1 MSKLNTLFRYFFT
14 PKKFKSRKRIERI
27 QKVGMRKHA
36 KFVRKNSPFYASH
49 WNGLSDEQWQEF
61 PLIDKSI
68 MMENLGDLLTVRLDI
83 GKAKELADNAE
94 KSRDFSPKIGPYS
107 IGYSSGTSG
116 SRGMHFVSE
125 KEQSG
130 WAGFMLARGLD
141 GSIFSKHRIGLIL
154 RANSNTFES
163 IGSNRIEF
171 KFYDLLKPLEE
182 IHDSIL
188 QDDLD
193 ILISPPSVLRYFSDI
208 KSPLKV
214 RKLVSAAEVLD
225 EMDREHIESH
235 FGQIIH
241 QFYSSTEGEIAAT
254 CELGTL
260 HLNEEIMVIQK
271 QWVDKE
277 KGWYH
282 PIISDFKRKTQ
293 PIIRYQ
299 LNDILVASKQ
309 PCKCGDT
316 REPVESIMGRQD
328 DVFILERKNGD
339 GFEQIIPDFIRRA
352 VMQMHPDISAYCA
365 IQKSL
370 EEIEIQLLPDG
381 IEDISLQ
388 GFEQVWKS
396 MKTIEP
402 KISLA
407 KYSFKPSTTK
417 LRRIRRDFDLPKNSD
432 Q

>member
-1 MSKLNTLFRYFFT
+1 MSKLSTLFRYFFT
-14 PKKFKSRKRIERI
+14 PKKFNSRNRIEKI
-27 QKVGMRKHA
+27 QNSGMRKHA
-36 KFVRKNSPFYASH
+36 KFVRKNSPFYARH
-49 WNGLSDEQWQEF
+49 WKGLKDEQWAEF

-68 MMENLGDLLTVRLDI
+68 MMEHLEDLLTVRLDVD
-83 GKAKELADNAE
+83 KARSLADNAE

-125 KEQSG
+125 KEQAG

-163 IGSNRIEF
+163 VGSNRIEF
-171 KFYDLLKPLEE
+171 KFYDLMKPLEE
-182 IHDSIL
+182 IHESIL
-188 QDDLD
+188 QDKLD
-193 ILISPPSVLRYFSDI
+193 ILIGPPSVLRYLSDV

-225 EMDREHIESH
+225 EIDRTHIEAH
-235 FGQIIH
+235 FGQIVH

-271 QWVDKE
+271 QWVDQE

-293 PIIRYQ
+293 PIIRYR

-309 PCKCGDT
+309 PCGCGDA
-316 REPVESIMGRQD
+316 RESIDSIMGRQD
-328 DVFILERKNGD
+328 DIFLLKKNGGE
-339 GFEQIIPDFIRRA
+339 GFEQVIPDFIRRA
-352 VMQMHPDISAYCA
+352 VMQMHPEITAYCA
-365 IQKSL
+365 IQKSP
-370 EEIEIQLLPDG
+370 EEIEIQLLPEG
-381 IEDISLQ
+381 LEDISLQ
-388 GFEQVWKS
+388 GFKQVWQK

-402 KISLA
+402 SITLA

-417 LRRIRRDFDLPKNSD
+417 LRRIRRDFDLPSKN
-432 Q
+432 

>member
-1 MSKLNTLFRYFFT
+1 MSKLSTLFRYFFT
-14 PKKFKSRKRIERI
+14 PKKFKSRKQIERI
-27 QKVGMRKHA
+27 QSKGMRKQA
-36 KFVRKNSPFYASH
+36 KFVRKNSPFYARH
-49 WNGLSDEQWQEF
+49 WDGMKDEQWSEF

-68 MMENLGDLLTVRLDI
+68 MMENLEDLLTVIIDVS
-83 GKAKELADNAE
+83 KAKSLADDAE

-116 SRGMHFVSE
+116 SRGMHFISE
-125 KEQSG
+125 KEQAG

-163 IGSNRIEF
+163 VGSNRIEF
-171 KFYDLLKPLEE
+171 KFYDLMKPLEE
-182 IHDSIL
+182 IHESIL
-188 QDDLD
+188 QDKLD
-193 ILISPPSVLRYFSDI
+193 ILIGPPSVLRYLSDV

-225 EMDREHIESH
+225 EIDRTHIEAH

-254 CELGTL
+254 CEHGTL

-271 QWVDKE
+271 QWVDEE

-293 PIIRYQ
+293 PIIRYR

-309 PCKCGDT
+309 QCKCGDA
-316 REPVESIMGRQD
+316 RESIESIMGRQD
-328 DVFILERKNGD
+328 DIFLLEKKSGD
-339 GFEQIIPDFIRRA
+339 GFEQVIPDFIRRA
-352 VMQMHPDISAYCA
+352 VMQMHPDITAYCA
-365 IQKSL
+365 IQKSP
-370 EEIEIQLLPDG
+370 EEIEIQLLPEG
-381 IEDISLQ
+381 LEDISLL
-388 GFEQVWKS
+388 GFKQVWKN
-396 MKTIEP
+396 MKTIQP
-402 KISLA
+402 TISLT

-417 LRRIRRDFDLPKNSD
+417 LRRIRRDFDLPLK
-432 Q
+432 

>member
-1 MSKLNTLFRYFFT
+1 MSKLSTLLRYFFT
-14 PKKFKSRKRIERI
+14 PKKFKSRKQIERI
-27 QKVGMRKHA
+27 QSKGMRKQA
-36 KFVRKNSPFYASH
+36 KFVRKKSPFYARH
-49 WNGLSDEQWQEF
+49 WDGLQDEQWHEF

-68 MMENLGDLLTVRLDI
+68 MMENLEDLLTVRIDVS
-83 GKAKELADNAE
+83 KAKSLADEAE

-125 KEQSG
+125 KEQAG

-163 IGSNRIEF
+163 VGSNRIEF
-171 KFYDLLKPLEE
+171 KFYDLMKPLED
-182 IHDSIL
+182 IHESIL
-188 QDDLD
+188 QDKLD
-193 ILISPPSVLRYFSDI
+193 ILIGPPSVLRYLADV

-225 EMDREHIESH
+225 EIDRRHIEAH
-235 FGQIIH
+235 FGQIVH

-254 CELGTL
+254 CEHGTL

-271 QWVDKE
+271 QWVDEE

-293 PIIRYQ
+293 PIIRYR

-316 REPVESIMGRQD
+316 RESIESIMGRQD
-328 DVFILERKNGD
+328 DIFMLEKKSGD
-339 GFEQIIPDFIRRA
+339 GFEQVIPDFIRRA
-352 VMQMHPDISAYCA
+352 VMQMHPDITAYCA
-365 IQKSL
+365 IQKSP
-370 EEIEIQLLPDG
+370 EEIEIQLLPEG
-381 IEDISLQ
+381 LQEISFQ
-388 GFEQVWKS
+388 GFEQVWEN
-396 MKTIEP
+396 MKTIQP
-402 KISLA
+402 MISLA
-407 KYSFKPSTTK
+407 KYSFKPSTKK
-417 LRRIRRDFDLPKNSD
+417 LRRIRRDFELPIK
-432 Q
+432 

>member
-1 MSKLNTLFRYFFT
+1 MSKLSTLFRYFFT
-14 PKKFKSRKRIERI
+14 PKKFNSRNRIEKI
-27 QKVGMRKHA
+27 QNYGMRKHA
-36 KFVRKNSPFYASH
+36 KFVRKNSPFYARH
-49 WNGLSDEQWQEF
+49 WKGLKDEQWAEF

-68 MMENLGDLLTVRLDI
+68 MMENLEDLLTVRIDVN
-83 GKAKELADNAE
+83 KAKSLADDAE

-125 KEQSG
+125 KEQAG

-163 IGSNRIEF
+163 VGSNRIKF
-171 KFYDLLKPLEE
+171 KFYDLMKPLEE
-182 IHDSIL
+182 IHESIL
-188 QDDLD
+188 QDKLD
-193 ILISPPSVLRYFSDI
+193 ILIGPPSVLRYLSDV

-225 EMDREHIESH
+225 EIDRTHIEAH
-235 FGQIIH
+235 FGQIVH

-271 QWVDKE
+271 QWVDQE

-282 PIISDFKRKTQ
+282 PIISDFKRRTQ
-293 PIIRYQ
+293 PIIRYR

-309 PCKCGDT
+309 PCKCGDA
-316 REPVESIMGRQD
+316 RESIDSIMGRQD
-328 DVFILERKNGD
+328 DIFLLKKND
-339 GFEQIIPDFIRRA
+339 DEGFEQVIPDFIRRA
-352 VMQMHPDISAYCA
+352 VMQMHPEITAYCA
-365 IQKSL
+365 IQKSP
-370 EEIEIQLLPDG
+370 EEIEIQLLPEG
-381 IEDISLQ
+381 LEDISLQ
-388 GFEQVWKS
+388 GFKQVWQN

-402 KISLA
+402 SITLA

-417 LRRIRRDFDLPKNSD
+417 LRRIRRDFDLPSKN
-432 Q
+432 

>member
-1 MSKLNTLFRYFFT
+1 
-14 PKKFKSRKRIERI
+14 
-27 QKVGMRKHA
+27 
-36 KFVRKNSPFYASH
+36 
-49 WNGLSDEQWQEF
+49 
-61 PLIDKSI
+61 
-68 MMENLGDLLTVRLDI
+68 MMEQLEDLLTVRLDVD
-83 GKAKELADNAE
+83 KARSLADNAE

-125 KEQSG
+125 KEQAG

-163 IGSNRIEF
+163 VGSNRIEF
-171 KFYDLLKPLEE
+171 KFYDLMMPLEE
-182 IHDSIL
+182 IHESIL
-188 QDDLD
+188 QDKLD
-193 ILISPPSVLRYFSDI
+193 ILIGPPSVLRYLSDV

-225 EMDREHIESH
+225 EIDRTHIEAH
-235 FGQIIH
+235 FGQIVH

-271 QWVDKE
+271 QWVDQE

-293 PIIRYQ
+293 PIIRYR

-309 PCKCGDT
+309 PCECGDA
-316 REPVESIMGRQD
+316 RESIDSIMGRQD
-328 DVFILERKNGD
+328 DIFLLKKNDGE
-339 GFEQIIPDFIRRA
+339 GFEQVIPDFIRRA
-352 VMQMHPDISAYCA
+352 VMQMHPEITAYCA
-365 IQKSL
+365 IQKSP
-370 EEIEIQLLPDG
+370 EKIEIQLLPEG
-381 IEDISLQ
+381 LEDISLQ
-388 GFEQVWKS
+388 GFKQVWQN

-402 KISLA
+402 SITLA

-417 LRRIRRDFDLPKNSD
+417 LRRIRRDFDLPSKN
-432 Q
+432 

>member
-1 MSKLNTLFRYFFT
+1 
-14 PKKFKSRKRIERI
+14 
-27 QKVGMRKHA
+27 MRKHA
-36 KFVRKNSPFYASH
+36 KFVRKNSPFYARH
-49 WNGLSDEQWQEF
+49 WKGLKDEQWAEF

-68 MMENLGDLLTVRLDI
+68 MMENLEDLLTVRIDVN
-83 GKAKELADNAE
+83 KAKSLADDAE

-125 KEQSG
+125 KEQAG

-163 IGSNRIEF
+163 VGSNRIEF
-171 KFYDLLKPLEE
+171 KFYDLMKPLEE
-182 IHDSIL
+182 IHESIL
-188 QDDLD
+188 QDKLD
-193 ILISPPSVLRYFSDI
+193 ILIGPPSVLRYLSDV

-225 EMDREHIESH
+225 EIDRTHIEAH
-235 FGQIIH
+235 FGQIVH

-271 QWVDKE
+271 QWVDQE

-282 PIISDFKRKTQ
+282 PIISDFKRRTQ
-293 PIIRYQ
+293 PIIRYR

-309 PCKCGDT
+309 PCKCGDV
-316 REPVESIMGRQD
+316 RESIDSIMGRQD
-328 DVFILERKNGD
+328 DIFLLKKNDGE
-339 GFEQIIPDFIRRA
+339 GFEQVIPDFIRRA
-352 VMQMHPDISAYCA
+352 VMQMHPEITAYCA
-365 IQKSL
+365 IQKSP
-370 EEIEIQLLPDG
+370 EEIEIQLLPEG
-381 IEDISLQ
+381 LEDISLQ
-388 GFEQVWKS
+388 GFNQVWQN
-396 MKTIEP
+396 MKTTEP
-402 KISLA
+402 SIKLTE
-407 KYSFKPSTTK
+407 YSFKPSTTK
-417 LRRIRRDFDLPKNSD
+417 LRRIRRDFDLPSKD
-432 Q
+432 

>member
-1 MSKLNTLFRYFFT
+1 MSKLSTLFRYFFT
-14 PKKFKSRKRIERI
+14 PKKFKSRKQIERI
-27 QKVGMRKHA
+27 QSKGMRKQA
-36 KFVRKNSPFYASH
+36 KFVRKNSPFYARH
-49 WNGLSDEQWQEF
+49 WDGMKDEQWSEF

-68 MMENLGDLLTVRLDI
+68 MMKNLEDLLTVRIDVS
-83 GKAKELADNAE
+83 KAKSLADDAE

-116 SRGMHFVSE
+116 SRGMHFISE
-125 KEQSG
+125 KEQAG

-163 IGSNRIEF
+163 VGSNRIEF
-171 KFYDLLKPLEE
+171 KFYDLMKPLEE
-182 IHDSIL
+182 IHESIL
-188 QDDLD
+188 QDKLD
-193 ILISPPSVLRYFSDI
+193 ILIGPPSVLRYLSDV

-225 EMDREHIESH
+225 EIDRTHIEAH

-254 CELGTL
+254 CEHGTL

-271 QWVDKE
+271 QWVDEE

-293 PIIRYQ
+293 PIIRYR

-309 PCKCGDT
+309 QCKCGDA
-316 REPVESIMGRQD
+316 RESIESIMGRQD
-328 DVFILERKNGD
+328 DIFLLEKKSGD
-339 GFEQIIPDFIRRA
+339 GFEQVIPDFIRRA
-352 VMQMHPDISAYCA
+352 VMQMHPDITAYCA
-365 IQKSL
+365 IQKSP
-370 EEIEIQLLPDG
+370 EEIEIQLLPEG
-381 IEDISLQ
+381 LQEISFQ
-388 GFEQVWKS
+388 GFEQVWKN
-396 MKTIEP
+396 MKTVQP
-402 KISLA
+402 TISLA

-417 LRRIRRDFDLPKNSD
+417 LRRIRRDFGLPIK
-432 Q
+432 

>member
-1 MSKLNTLFRYFFT
+1 MSKLSTLLRYFFT
-14 PKKFKSRKRIERI
+14 PKKFKSRKQIERI
-27 QKVGMRKHA
+27 QSKGMRKQA
-36 KFVRKNSPFYASH
+36 KFVRKKSPFYARH
-49 WNGLSDEQWQEF
+49 WDGLQDEQWHEF

-68 MMENLGDLLTVRLDI
+68 MMENLEDLLTVRIDVS
-83 GKAKELADNAE
+83 KAKSLADEAE

-125 KEQSG
+125 KEQAG

-163 IGSNRIEF
+163 VGSNRIEF
-171 KFYDLLKPLEE
+171 KFYDLMKPLED
-182 IHDSIL
+182 IHESIL
-188 QDDLD
+188 QDKLD
-193 ILISPPSVLRYFSDI
+193 ILIGPPSVLRYLADV

-225 EMDREHIESH
+225 EIDRRHIEAH
-235 FGQIIH
+235 FGQIVH

-254 CELGTL
+254 CEHGTL

-271 QWVDKE
+271 QWVDEE

-293 PIIRYQ
+293 PIIRYR

-316 REPVESIMGRQD
+316 RESIESIMGRQD
-328 DVFILERKNGD
+328 DIFMLEKKSGD
-339 GFEQIIPDFIRRA
+339 GFEQVIPDFIRRA
-352 VMQMHPDISAYCA
+352 VMQMHPDITAYCA
-365 IQKSL
+365 IQKSP
-370 EEIEIQLLPDG
+370 EEIEIQLLPEG
-381 IEDISLQ
+381 LQEISFQ
-388 GFEQVWKS
+388 GFEQVWKN
-396 MKTIEP
+396 MKTIQP
-402 KISLA
+402 MISLA
-407 KYSFKPSTTK
+407 KYSFNPSTTK
-417 LRRIRRDFDLPKNSD
+417 LRRIRRDFELPIK
-432 Q
+432 

>member
-1 MSKLNTLFRYFFT
+1 MSKLSTLLRYFFT
-14 PKKFKSRKRIERI
+14 PKKFKSRKQIERI
-27 QKVGMRKHA
+27 QSKGMRKQA
-36 KFVRKNSPFYASH
+36 KFVRKKSPFYARH
-49 WNGLSDEQWQEF
+49 WDGLQDEQWHEF

-68 MMENLGDLLTVRLDI
+68 MMENLEDLLTVRIDVD
-83 GKAKELADNAE
+83 KAKSLADDAE

-125 KEQSG
+125 KEQAG

-163 IGSNRIEF
+163 VGSNRIEF
-171 KFYDLLKPLEE
+171 KFYDLMKPLED
-182 IHDSIL
+182 IHESIL
-188 QDDLD
+188 QDKLD
-193 ILISPPSVLRYFSDI
+193 ILIGPPSVLRYLADV

-225 EMDREHIESH
+225 EIDRRHIEAH
-235 FGQIIH
+235 FGQIVH

-254 CELGTL
+254 CEHGTL

-271 QWVDKE
+271 QWVDEE

-293 PIIRYQ
+293 PIIRYR

-316 REPVESIMGRQD
+316 RESIESIMGRQD
-328 DVFILERKNGD
+328 DIFMLEKKSGD
-339 GFEQIIPDFIRRA
+339 GFEQVIPDFIRRA
-352 VMQMHPDISAYCA
+352 VMQMHPDITAYCA
-365 IQKSL
+365 IQKSP
-370 EEIEIQLLPDG
+370 EEIEIQLLPEG
-381 IEDISLQ
+381 LQEISFQ
-388 GFEQVWKS
+388 GFEQVWKN
-396 MKTIEP
+396 MKTIQP
-402 KISLA
+402 TISLA

-417 LRRIRRDFDLPKNSD
+417 LRRIRRDFQLPIK
-432 Q
+432 